1 MRDSSALL
9 LLLLALLFS
18 SVALT
23 AQTPEAG
30 VHATDG
36 GTFERINS
44 IRILPIPN
52 APFSSTVTAEWT
64 RTLEDGTSVT
74 TTNYRTVMRDSMGRI
89 FQERRTFVPKNGAEQ
104 PKVFRFEISDPA
116 TRVRRT
122 CFAASRVCNVT
133 GYFAPTKVSVQPAGP
148 LDKNGDR
155 VLTRQDLGQ
164 NSMSGLDVTGTLETT
179 TISIGVIG
187 NDRPISITKEFWYS
201 PKLGL
206 NLSVKRVD
214 PRSGTETFTVSDI
227 SLAEPD
233 PKYFAVPTGFTV
245 NDHRPGKQSAIS
257 VAVH

>member
-1 MRDSSALL
+1 MT
-9 LLLLALLFS
+9 LLFS

-23 AQTPEAG
+23 AQEPEEG
-30 VHATDG
+30 VHAPDG

-52 APFSSTVTAEWT
+52 APFSGTITAEWT

-74 TTNYRTVMRDSMGRI
+74 TTNHRTVMRDSLGRI

-116 TRVRRT
+116 THIR
-122 CFAASRVCNVT
+122 RVCYPASHVCEVT
-133 GYFAPTKVSVQPAGP
+133 SNFAPTKVSVQPVGP

-155 VLTRQDLGQ
+155 VLTREDLGQ
-164 NSMSGLDVTGTLETT
+164 NSMSGLDVIGTLETT

-187 NDRPISITKEFWYS
+187 NDRPVSITKEFWYS

-214 PRSGTETFTVSDI
+214 PRSGTETFTISDI

-233 PKYFAVPTGFTV
+233 PKYFAVPTEFAV
-245 NDHRPGKQSAIS
+245 NDHWTG
-257 VAVH
+257 